1 MTGSRAE
8 ESRMSG
14 NSDQPNPPISQSLA
28 MTAAQRLV
36 RFVIAHPWLILTI
49 AVLLAGFS
57 AWRISHLRI
66 VQSLKV
72 LLPPD
77 YPSVTRLDALAERMG
92 NQSDHLV
99 ELRSPSRE
107 ANLKLGALIA
117 EKLEQRPDI
126 RYVLFHRERTF
137 FENNALL
144 YLSME
149 DLVELRKRVKDRI
162 RKEVKNQIIENIV
175 DEPTEATAKPS
186 NGADSNDFD
195 FDDEELKKRYN
206 IDEKMPEYFETA
218 EGTIVVVKARPTV
231 GTTEIA
237 FCRQL
242 YDETYAMIAELNP
255 TQFHPEMQVKLYGD
269 YAERV
274 ESVRS
279 MEDDVISGSAFAAAI
294 LLISIGLFFRRIR
307 AVPLVML
314 PLLLSVTAA
323 LGFAELVF
331 GYLNLVSAF
340 IFAVLLGLGIDFG
353 IHVLGRYEDERYRGL
368 NQFEALSLAIGSTGM
383 STLAGAA
390 STAASFGLLTV
401 AEFQGFAQFGLIA
414 AVGVMLAMTGVF
426 TVTPAVIVLIERHKP
441 WRPRKA
447 AHHVAM
453 EVGPRPPTRPMIVVS
468 IVILC
473 LGIGWST
480 YSALHLD
487 QVEFEYDFSKLG
499 PKEPEKSEEESEEP
513 QADYRDAVGRT
524 TTLAPAIVLTTGINQ
539 TEAVHRQLAAIVS
552 MTQDQANRFDEVR
565 AGTYVA
571 PQGSPDEASKPSVPP
586 SSDPTTPAA
595 DTPPPGVPELT
606 EEDDPFGD
614 PQKPDAIT
622 PPVPDLT
629 EEDDPFGDPQ
639 RPAAATG
646 ADSLAEDDP
655 FGDPEQ
661 SANSAAESASETND
675 DIRIAKLLEATQHK
689 SGLTRE
695 TMALL
700 ELYPPERIAV
710 MKDRL
715 ADVFS
720 IYTFIPEAQSEKL
733 QVIRD
738 IQRQID
744 RKRDGLTAETKKKLD
759 KWYRYL
765 EVRKPVTIADLP
777 SWVTVQFTDVQDE
790 LGRFVVFWTRGAK
803 RDYVNAKQIYD
814 AFFTLEL
821 PTESVPTAANYF
833 VLPEVIDTIHK
844 DGPVVV
850 WLVAG
855 VLILTAIALFR
866 SVMGLFVVV
875 LTVGLAMLWLTGIM
889 EVFQW
894 KLNFFNLIAIPLL
907 VGMGQ
912 DDSLHVYYRYR
923 EEGPGNIRRVIR
935 ETGGAVFITTFTTV
949 VGFSSLLFANHQGL
963 LSLAQLSV
971 VGMWMCW
978 ASSVLILPSIL
989 VMMEWIGGR
998 FKASTN
1004 AMRL

>member
-1 MTGSRAE
+1 MP
-8 ESRMSG
+8 G
-14 NSDQPNPPISQSLA
+14 NSEPSNPPAPQSLA
-28 MTAAQRLV
+28 MSAAQRLV
-36 RFVIAHPWLILTI
+36 RFVVAHPWLILGI
-49 AVLLAGFS
+49 AVILAGFS
-57 AWRISHLRI
+57 AWRITHLKV

-77 YPSVTRLDALAERMG
+77 YPSVTRLDALSERMG

-99 ELRSPSRE
+99 ELRSPSRD

-117 EKLEQRPDI
+117 EKLEQRADI
-126 RYVLFHRERTF
+126 RYVLFHRDRTF
-137 FENNALL
+137 FEDNALL

-149 DLVELRKRVKDRI
+149 DLVELRQRVKDRI
-162 RKEVKNQIIENIV
+162 RKEVKNEIIEDISGDLPKEGATPSPGTET
-175 DEPTEATAKPS
+175 DE
-186 NGADSNDFD
+186 FD
-195 FDDEELKKRYN
+195 FDDAELKKRYN
-206 IDEKMPEYFETA
+206 IDEEMPEYFEA
-218 EGTIVVVKARPTV
+218 ANGTIVVVKARPDI
-231 GTTEIA
+231 GTTDVA
-237 FCRQL
+237 FARKL
-242 YDETYAMIAELNP
+242 YDETYALITELNP
-255 TQFHPEMQVKLYGD
+255 TQFHPEMQVKVYGD

-279 MEDDVISGSAFAAAI
+279 MEDDVVSGSAFAAAI
-294 LLISIGLFFRRIR
+294 LLISIGLFFRRVR

-353 IHVLGRYEDERYRGL
+353 IHVLGRYEDERHRGL
-368 NQFEALSLAIGSTGM
+368 SQFEALNLAIGSTGM

-414 AVGVMLAMTGVF
+414 AVGVMLAMAGVF
-426 TVTPAVIVLIERHKP
+426 TVAPAVIVLIERRKP
-441 WRPRKA
+441 WRPRRTT
-447 AHHVAM
+447 HHSSM
-453 EVGPRPPTRPMIVVS
+453 ETSPRPPTRPMIALALTV
-468 IVILC
+468 LA
-473 LGIGWST
+473 LGVGWST
-480 YSALHLD
+480 YSVLHLD
-487 QVEFEYDFSKLG
+487 QVSFEYDFSKLG
-499 PKEPEKSEEESEEP
+499 PKEPEKSHSEP
-513 QADYRDAVGRT
+513 QEPQEDYRDAVGRT
-524 TTLAPAIVLTTGINQ
+524 TTLAPAIVLTTGLQQ
-539 TEAVHRQLAAIVS
+539 TESIHRQLAALVS

-571 PQGSPDEASKPSVPP
+571 PPEQPDELAQP
-586 SSDPTTPAA
+586 
-595 DTPPPGVPELT
+595 TPPKSASDTAENKSPPTSVPELS

-614 PQKPDAIT
+614 PQKPSAA
-622 PPVPDLT
+622 PNSVPDLT

-639 RPAAATG
+639 NQAAATNG
-646 ADSLAEDDP
+646 DALAEDDP
-655 FGDPEQ
+655 FGDPEK
-661 SANSAAESASETND
+661 STNADATHASETHD
-675 DIRIAKLLEATQHK
+675 DLRIAKLLEATQHK

-695 TMALL
+695 TMSLL
-700 ELYPPERIAV
+700 ELYPQERIAV

-720 IYTFIPEAQSEKL
+720 IYTFIPESQMEKL

-744 RKRDGLTAETKKKLD
+744 RKRDGLTQETKEKLD

-777 SWVTVQFTDVQDE
+777 SWVTVQFTDVQGE

-803 RDYVNAKQIYD
+803 ADYVNAKQIYD

-821 PTESVPTAANYF
+821 PTEPVPTAANYF

-866 SVMGLFVVV
+866 SVKGLFVVL

-912 DDSLHVYYRYR
+912 DDALHVYYRYR
-923 EEGPGNIRRVIR
+923 EEGPGNIRRVVR

-978 ASSVLILPSIL
+978 ASSVLILPSLL
-989 VMMEWIGGR
+989 VVMEWWAER
-998 FKASTN
+998 FRTSKTAAN
-1004 AMRL
+1004 RK